1 MVYGVVV
8 IHDVDNY
15 DKQKMQLWRSG
26 NANLLFNKG
35 CEAVF
40 ILESDAR
47 AYAYEQAE
55 RRKMELDLNV
65 VDIVDIK

>member
-1 MVYGVVV
+1 MVYGVAVTY
-8 IHDVDNY
+8 DTDNY
-15 DKQKMQLWRSG
+15 DKQNIQLWRSG

-40 ILESDAR
+40 ILEPNAR

-55 RRKMELDLNV
+55 RLRLDLHMNII
-65 VDIVDIK
+65 DIA